1 MDHQLGGRVGERGS
15 GNSAKVSKA
24 QPPLWLITL
33 PPPPTLA
40 QLRVPLKFGCL
51 RPFHTY
57 MDLPFPPHL
66 AQYTCRDILAR
77 RHHDQG
83 THTLAIP

>member
-1 MDHQLGGRVGERGS
+1 METLQRYQRHSLPFGS
-15 GNSAKVSKA
+15 SLRLLQHLPNSG
-24 QPPLWLITL
+24 PPSNSD
-33 PPPPTLA
+33 A
-40 QLRVPLKFGCL
+40 FH
-51 RPFHTY
+51 PFHTY